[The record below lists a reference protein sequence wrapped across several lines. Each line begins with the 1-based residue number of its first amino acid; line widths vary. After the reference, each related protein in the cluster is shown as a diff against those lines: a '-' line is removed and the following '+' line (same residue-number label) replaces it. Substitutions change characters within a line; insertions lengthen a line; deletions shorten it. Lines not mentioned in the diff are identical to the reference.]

1 MDTPFPNLSTEAFDA
16 LVSQQASQ
24 NQTTAPQAKQAG
36 LQADHSHTLNDHLRQ
51 AMAWSFELAPQVMTN
66 LVSRALQSMDRKLVS
81 LNGQHPAPL
90 FEEAALAL
98 EDQRQGWAKQY
109 TPILRMAMAYP
120 APAKMAAIMPQVDL
134 RICAN
139 EAAQLDL
146 LVKECGSL
154 RANPLGPQAY
164 VQAMLELI
172 NRSAAHPEI
181 RQIWAEHMLGSLS
194 SQLAWVYL
202 QLQAVLRDPSSR
214 ESSAFSQTDGFNEIA
229 AIAFGFVQSDANA
242 VATNQG
248 IGLDTQTQQLAEQAR
263 RTVLRLRKHLGAP
276 AERGDALAQALSG
289 NPMDAL
295 LQDLDEAEQLMAK
308 IREQGLPMPS
318 LDDTFDSVDGHS
330 ETQQLP
336 MSTVKADIEMPKAS
350 QEQIAELIKRYQY
363 TTSPGLQRVPVPL
376 REALIDLT
384 QPLYELAQIE
394 PSLLTNDEHP
404 AQKFLNLI
412 TQRSLRYTSEMAE
425 GYTAFMMPVDKLITA
440 FSVMRPPSS
449 KGFDQACTSLSN
461 VWQRQDDALAQEL
474 SRKNLQEEQ
483 MLVAKQLAG
492 RLGFQLVGRKDA
504 GDAPPMVKQFLMGPW
519 AQVLAKAQLFPEQER
534 DTERYSQ
541 ALSALLWSVSLRR
554 AAPRKSELATLTP
567 KLIPQLKAGLL
578 SIHMPDV
585 QVESL
590 LSDIKKLQEAVQASV
605 VATDADTSVSDPAP
619 LLASA

>member
-1 MDTPFPNLSTEAFDA
+1 MDTPFPNLSAEGFDA
-16 LVSQQASQ
+16 LVSQQANQ
-24 NQTTAPQAKQAG
+24 NQTPAPHAEQASLQAG
-36 LQADHSHTLNDHLRQ
+36 HANTLNDHLRQ

-81 LNGQHPAPL
+81 LSGQHPAPL
-90 FEEAALAL
+90 LEDAAIAL
-98 EDQRQGWAKQY
+98 EDQRLGWAKQY
-109 TPILRMAMAYP
+109 TPLLRMAMAYP
-120 APAKMAAIMPQVDL
+120 APAKMMAIMPQVDL
-134 RICAN
+134 RICAG

-146 LVKECGSL
+146 LVKEHGSL

-164 VQAMLELI
+164 VQALLELI

-181 RQIWAEHMLGSLS
+181 RQVWAEYLLGSLS

-214 ESSAFSQTDGFNEIA
+214 ERSAFSQTDGFDEIA
-229 AIAFGFVQSDANA
+229 TIAFGFIRPDADA
-242 VATNQG
+242 VAASED

-263 RTVLRLRKHLGAP
+263 RTVQRLRKHLGEP
-276 AERGDALAQALSG
+276 AERSDALAQALSG

-318 LDDTFDSVDGHS
+318 LDDAFDATDGYS

-336 MSTVKADIEMPKAS
+336 MSTVKADIEIPKAS
-350 QEQIAELIKRYQY
+350 QEQIAELIKRFQY
-363 TTSPGLQRVPVPL
+363 TTSTGLQRVPVPL

-384 QPLYELAQIE
+384 QPMYELAQIE
-394 PSLLTNDEHP
+394 PSLLTDDEHP
-404 AQKFLNLI
+404 AQKFLGLI
-412 TQRSLRYTSEMAE
+412 TQRSLRYSSELAE

-449 KGFDQACTSLSN
+449 KGFDQACASLSN
-461 VWQRQDDALAQEL
+461 VWQRQDEALAQEL

-504 GDAPPMVKQFLMGPW
+504 GDAPPMIKQFLMGPW
-519 AQVLAKAQLFPEQER
+519 AQVLAKAQLFPQHEG
-534 DTERYSQ
+534 DTERYTQ

-554 AAPRKSELATLTP
+554 AAPRKSELVALIP
-567 KLIPQLKAGLL
+567 KLMPRLKAGLL
-578 SIHMPDV
+578 SIHMPEV
-585 QVESL
+585 QADGL

-605 VATDADTSVSDPAP
+605 VATDTDTSVSDPAP
-619 LLASA
+619 LLA